1 MRANWEERVVGA
13 RCVLVPYRRAH
24 VARYHAWMQS
34 PALLAQTAS
43 DKLSLLEELEMQASW
58 REDPRKLTFIVL
70 DARGRA
76 ACALSSADGEAYM
89 CGDVNLFFHDSDD
102 AGFCEV
108 EVMVA
113 EDGSRR
119 GGIAREAVT
128 LLLRYA
134 AARLRVTRV
143 VAKIGQDN
151 AASLSLFRGLGFAF
165 EFFSPEFQEHTLG
178 LQGAGLE
185 RLARPAPGAAA
196 ALEVLPDHD
205 LDADSAPYESCEA
218 VDQYLALHFGQHG
231 EAAAQTVR
239 PSACA
244 EAAIGFPQRCARLLS
259 ELAARHC
266 ARQGRNARALDL
278 GCAVGGAVFELSRVF
293 GFVRGVDLSAS
304 FVACAKQVRDGGPVA
319 FSVPVEGGLR
329 REGLL
334 AALDTGVARAR
345 CEFSVGDACAP
356 APAAQLGGPFDAL
369 LLANLLCRV
378 PDPLQCLRALPPLCA
393 PDAVVLVVSPYSW
406 LDQYTPRERW
416 LQQGDRE
423 SRERLVAEMAALG
436 FALLDARDMPLVIR
450 EHERKYQLIV
460 ADAVAFRLLPAG
472 EQQALAT

>member
-43 DKLSLLEELEMQASW
+43 EELSLGEELEMQASW

-70 DARGRA
+70 DARGREA
-76 ACALSSADGEAYM
+76 RELSSADGEACM
-89 CGDVNLFFHDSDD
+89 CGDVNLFFHNNDD
-102 AGFCEV
+102 AGCCEV

-113 EDGSRR
+113 EEGSRR

-134 AARLRVTRV
+134 AARLHVTRV

-151 AASLSLFRGLGFAF
+151 AASLSLFQSLGFLL
-165 EFFSPEFQEHTLG
+165 ESFSPEFLEHTLG
-178 LQGAGLE
+178 LQGEQLE
-185 RLARPAPGAAA
+185 RLARPAPDVAG
-196 ALEVLPDHD
+196 ALEVLPDA
-205 LDADSAPYESCEA
+205 DADCPPYESCEA
-218 VDQYLALHFGQHG
+218 VDQYLALHFGQSG
-231 EAAAQTVR
+231 DVAAQTVR
-239 PSACA
+239 P
-244 EAAIGFPQRCARLLS
+244 AAQVDAALGFPQRCARLLC

-266 ARQGRNARALDL
+266 GRKGRKARALDL
-278 GCAVGGAVFELSRVF
+278 GCAVGGAVFELSRAF

-304 FVACAKQVRDGGPVA
+304 FVACAKQLRDSGPLA
-319 FSVPVEGGLR
+319 FSVPLEGGLR
-329 REGLL
+329 RTGLL
-334 AALDTGVARAR
+334 AALDAGVARAR

-393 PDAVVLVVSPYSW
+393 PGAVVLIVSPYSW
-406 LDQYTPRERW
+406 LEQHTPRDHW
-416 LQQGDRE
+416 LQQGDRD

-436 FALLDARDMPLVIR
+436 FALLEVRDMPLVIR

-460 ADAVAFRLLPAG
+460 ADAVAFCLLPA
-472 EQQALAT
+472 EQRALAT